1 MERLRRKKDKGEIMQ
16 SHYNL
21 KNKTIKNKS
30 YLDLCDF
37 MPYVSDCLWKPEWT
51 SDLLEL
57 ELQELPVIVR
67 HLTLAWE
74 LNLEFSPTF
83 YLVLPCFYYFLRS

>member
-1 MERLRRKKDKGEIMQ
+1 MERLRRKKDKGEMMR
-16 SHYNL
+16 SYYNL

-30 YLDLCDF
+30 YVDLCDF
-37 MPYVSDCLWKPEWT
+37 MPYVSDCLWKPGWT

-57 ELQELPVIVR
+57 ELQAIVR
-67 HLTLAWE
+67 HLPLAWE
-74 LNLEFSPTF
+74 LNLEFYPTF